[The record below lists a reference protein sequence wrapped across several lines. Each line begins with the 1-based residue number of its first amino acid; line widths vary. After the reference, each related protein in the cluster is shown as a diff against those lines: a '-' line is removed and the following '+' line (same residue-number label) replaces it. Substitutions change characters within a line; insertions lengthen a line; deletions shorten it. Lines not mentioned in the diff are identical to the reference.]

1 MFASKLPLSI
11 VQQASNNHLKLKM
24 SDHIN
29 QSGNLSPI
37 KSEVRSW
44 TTTRRKYQNLGENT
58 NQTRGFGCA
67 SAWQSMTIFWP
78 ETHSRSLGA
87 FTHFGGTFGSLL
99 MFRVV
104 IIIVVVVI
112 IVIVIVLAVTRERE
126 RDLEWAI
133 LQRKLERKR
142 DWLVVLWEIVVVVA
156 FGGGKSAV
164 SCWEAP
170 V

>member
-126 RDLEWAI
+126 REIWSEPYC
-133 LQRKLERKR
+133 KESWKER
-142 DWLVVLWEIVVVVA
+142 EID
-156 FGGGKSAV
+156 
-164 SCWEAP
+164 
-170 V
+170 